1 MALPDGS
8 PSTDTVLGHAA
19 AHAVGLGPPGGLCG
33 RPWQWT
39 GVQTAPSRGG
49 LAQAATAIR
58 GRLAGAGGTKDKR
71 AGWAPPAHP
80 SGPLRVC
87 ALNTAECEAE
97 SPLPRARLLSSL
109 NLSFLI

>member
-1 MALPDGS
+1 MDRGADRTFAWGS
-8 PSTDTVLGHAA
+8 GPGCHRHTGETSGGGGHK
-19 AHAVGLGPPGGLCG
+19 G
-33 RPWQWT
+33 
-39 GVQTAPSRGG
+39 
-49 LAQAATAIR
+49 
-58 GRLAGAGGTKDKR
+58 KDKR

-97 SPLPRARLLSSL
+97 SPLPWARLLSSL